1 MLTESCS
8 PCGRAACTASR
19 SLAAA
24 WSSYYTVASPAN
36 DLRHGR
42 LVQDPGKPAEPVES
56 VELIRTTVR
65 HFLADFNRRLARL
78 ADPRD
83 ENRWFYSVPHLTWL
97 GLSMFLGG
105 MESRYH
111 LENCSDT
118 PEFHKNLLALCG
130 TQEDDLAHPDTL
142 DYLLRLMQ
150 PDEFIGFQADCMRRL
165 IRSKALDRFRLGN
178 EFLVAVDGTGYRSFP
193 RQHCPR
199 CLHQKRPDGSSIWFH
214 HVLEA
219 KLITSAGMVFSLG
232 SMLIENPAGK
242 YEKQECE
249 LKTFYR
255 FVPMLKAL
263 YPRLPIC
270 LLLDSLYAGEPTLD
284 LCEKHRL
291 GFFIVFTEGK
301 IPTLWNRAQQWIA
314 KHPEAKVT
322 FYPKAATKQRLR
334 WAPALKYR
342 DSTLHFIDC
351 EEKSKRN
358 GRSTHWA
365 WLTDARPNARNVHKL
380 VNGGARLR
388 WKIENEGFNVQ
399 KNGGLALVHGYG
411 GRGNALFG
419 YYVLAQI
426 AHMILQLI
434 AHSDLL
440 RKVQTGTQNITS
452 SVMRYYRTLRNL
464 TERLRESLRR
474 DRLSEQTAARF
485 APQIQIRF
493 DTS

>member
-1 MLTESCS
+1 M
-8 PCGRAACTASR
+8 
-19 SLAAA
+19 
-24 WSSYYTVASPAN
+24 
-36 DLRHGR
+36 
-42 LVQDPGKPAEPVES
+42 QDPGKPAEPVES

-65 HFLADFNRRLARL
+65 HFLPDFNRRLARL

-263 YPRLPIC
+263 SAPYAHTGVRFVPTGGVTAENLGTWLALPAVAA
-270 LLLDSLYAGEPTLD
+270 AGGT
-284 LCEKHRL
+284 
-291 GFFIVFTEGK
+291 
-301 IPTLWNRAQQWIA
+301 WIA
-314 KHPEAKVT
+314 KKEDI
-322 FYPKAATKQRLR
+322 AAGD
-334 WAPALKYR
+334 W
-342 DSTLHFIDC
+342 DGI
-351 EEKSKRN
+351 
-358 GRSTHWA
+358 
-365 WLTDARPNARNVHKL
+365 
-380 VNGGARLR
+380 
-388 WKIENEGFNVQ
+388 
-399 KNGGLALVHGYG
+399 
-411 GRGNALFG
+411 
-419 YYVLAQI
+419 
-426 AHMILQLI
+426 
-434 AHSDLL
+434 
-440 RKVQTGTQNITS
+440 
-452 SVMRYYRTLRNL
+452 
-464 TERLRESLRR
+464 
-474 DRLSEQTAARF
+474 AARCRE
-485 APQIQIRF
+485 AVAAAAAARGQG
-493 DTS
+493 